1 MIGEMNGRLRTFRAP
16 GKLVLIGEYAVLDGA
31 GAVVAAVEHGVCCRW
46 SSGPRGWTT
55 PGDDSFVREA
65 LGALPESAGHFTFQD
80 WNPVDLGGFKAGF
93 GGSAAATVAAVIAAG
108 RPPIDAFEVH
118 RKVQGGGS
126 GVDVFAALNGGVR
139 RFPDGAHVPAPCFAV
154 VWSGQSAQTGP
165 RVTQYKAW
173 KDRASFVDD
182 SRALVDG
189 FAFAPV
195 AVTREA
201 WRLLRGMARQAGIA
215 YETPEHCDIA
225 DAAERFGGSAK
236 PSGAG
241 GGDIAVAVF
250 PDADARTAFVTD
262 CEAHNRRVIACKVA
276 EPAGLWAL
284 HGQAVDLLPFNP
296 DRLRMALGNRVALA
310 ADIEATVPASWPQPD
325 YAAVMPI
332 LADRWSRDPDEA
344 KWAWLVVERATGML
358 VGEIGGKV
366 GPNREGELEFGY
378 AILPECRRRGLAK
391 DAARTFEAWSAQ
403 QAGVRA
409 LTAESLDSNVASKA
423 VLRGAGLSETGFRI
437 EAGSRVILWRKSLD
451 HRETDR

>member
-1 MIGEMNGRLRTFRAP
+1 MTGAMIGPPRTFRAP

-31 GAVVAAVEHGVCCRW
+31 GAVVAAVDHGVRCTW
-46 SSGPRGWTT
+46 SPGPRGWTT
-55 PGDDSFVREA
+55 PGDDSFVRAA
-65 LGALPESAGHFTFQD
+65 LGALPETAGHYTFED
-80 WNPVDLGGFKAGF
+80 WNAVDLGGAKAGF

-108 RPPIDAFEVH
+108 RPPKDAFDVH
-118 RKVQGGGS
+118 RQVQGGGS

-139 RFPDGAHVPAPCFAV
+139 RFPDGAHVPVPCFAV

-165 RVTQYKAW
+165 RVAQYKAW
-173 KDRASFVDD
+173 KDRTSFVDD

-189 FAFAPV
+189 FGYAPV

-201 WRLLRGMARQAGIA
+201 WRLLRGMAREAGIA

-225 DAAERFGGSAK
+225 DAAERFGGGAK

-250 PDADARTAFVTD
+250 PDLEARAAFVAD
-262 CEAHNRRVIACKVA
+262 CEAHNRRVIPCKVA

-296 DRLRMALGNRVALA
+296 DRLRIALSNRGALA
-310 ADIEATVPASWPQPD
+310 GHIEATVPASWPQPD
-325 YAAVMPI
+325 YAAVLPI
-332 LADRWSRDPDEA
+332 LADRWSRDPGEA
-344 KWAWLVVERATGML
+344 QWAWLVVERASGTL

-378 AILPECRRRGLAK
+378 AILPEHRKRGLAK
-391 DAARTFEAWSAQ
+391 DAVRTFEAWAAQ
-403 QAGVRA
+403 QPGVKA
-409 LTAESLDSNVASKA
+409 LTAESLDFNVASKA
-423 VLRGAGLSETGFRI
+423 VLRGAGLSETGSRI
-437 EAGSRVILWRKSLD
+437 EAGSRVILWRKALD
-451 HRETDR
+451 NRETGR